1 MQYERNRRNF
11 NQQAAGSGLN
21 TGTASQAA
29 LAQNSTWQR
38 DYGNLRTAE
47 ADALSAADRQMA
59 ELETQYKSAVA
70 QAIAE
75 NDYNRAKAL
84 MDEYGNQ
91 ENRDA
96 TMAKILAGYGDF
108 SGYAKLYGDDVA
120 NNMTQYWIY
129 SNPQL
134 AYSMGKIS
142 EDEYRR
148 LTGKSSGGS
157 GSGSGGTSGTGGGS
171 ASDKKSGQ
179 GYTSNGLNLTDMME
193 LINKG
198 DTLSALRQAET
209 FAADAYANP
218 DKYTDSQI
226 ERMAELKRMAQ
237 RGQKISGSVGGGR
250 NLDALR

>member
-11 NQQAAGSGLN
+11 NQQAAANGLN
-21 TGTASQAA
+21 TGTASQAV

-47 ADALSAADRQMA
+47 ADALTAADQQMA
-59 ELETQYKSAVA
+59 ALETQYKSAVA

-96 TMAKILAGYGDF
+96 AMAKILAGYGDF

-120 NNMTQYWIY
+120 NNMAQYWI
-129 SNPQL
+129 SKNPKL
-134 AYSMGKIS
+134 AYGMGRIS
-142 EDEYRR
+142 AEDYAR

-157 GSGSGGTSGTGGGS
+157 GGGS
-171 ASDKKSGQ
+171 ASSG
-179 GYTSNGLNLTDMME
+179 GLFGNRSKRAKALLGGKTGGTTETSASGSRSETVNTEQYKGLRQTLM
-193 LINKG
+193 KG
-198 DTLSALRQAET
+198 DDAARKSALDFITRNASKFTDQELS
-209 FAADAYANP
+209 DLAN
-218 DKYTDSQI
+218 YY
-226 ERMAELKRMAQ
+226 M
-237 RGQKISGSVGGGR
+237 GR
-250 NLDALR
+250 

>member
-11 NQQAAGSGLN
+11 NRQAAGSGLN

-47 ADALSAADRQMA
+47 ADALTAADRQMA

-91 ENRDA
+91 ESRDA

-120 NNMTQYWIY
+120 NNMAQYWI
-129 SNPQL
+129 SQNPKL
-134 AYSMGKIS
+134 AYDMGRIS
-142 EDEYRR
+142 AEDYAR

-157 GSGSGGTSGTGGGS
+157 GGGLGSRGGLFGNGSELAKALLGGKTGGLTEPPASGSRSETVNPEQYKGLRRTLM
-171 ASDKKSGQ
+171 Q
-179 GYTSNGLNLTDMME
+179 GNDAAA
-193 LINKG
+193 K
-198 DTLSALRQAET
+198 SALDFITRNASKFTDQELS
-209 FAADAYANP
+209 DLAN
-218 DKYTDSQI
+218 YY
-226 ERMAELKRMAQ
+226 M
-237 RGQKISGSVGGGR
+237 GR
-250 NLDALR
+250 

>member
-11 NQQAAGSGLN
+11 NRQAAGSGLN

-47 ADALSAADRQMA
+47 ADALAKADQQMA
-59 ELETQYKSAVA
+59 ALETQYKSAVA
-70 QAIAE
+70 SAIAE
-75 NDYNRAKAL
+75 NDYDRAKAL

-96 TMAKILAGYGDF
+96 AMAKTLASYGDF
-108 SGYAKLYGDDVA
+108 SGYARLYGDDVA
-120 NNMTQYWIY
+120 NNMAQYWIY

-157 GSGSGGTSGTGGGS
+157 GSGSGGTSGTGGKKPDAANSTGTGEGS
-171 ASDKKSGQ
+171 SS
-179 GYTSNGLNLTDMME
+179 SNGILGAIRDAMNGGSRD
-193 LINKG
+193 
-198 DTLSALRQAET
+198 
-209 FAADAYANP
+209 AAQSILANAISNGT
-218 DKYTDSQI
+218 KFSDSQLATI
-226 ERMAELKRMAQ
+226 AGMI
-237 RGQKISGSVGGGR
+237 GTNGNISGSVGGIVNR
-250 NLDALR
+250 PNLIARF

>member
-47 ADALSAADRQMA
+47 ADALARADQQMA
-59 ELETQYKSAVA
+59 ALETQYKSAVA
-70 QAIAE
+70 SAIAE
-75 NDYNRAKAL
+75 NDYDRAKAL
-84 MDEYGNQ
+84 MDEYSNQ
-91 ENRDA
+91 ESRDA
-96 TMAKILAGYGDF
+96 AMAKTLASYGDF
-108 SGYAKLYGDDVA
+108 SGYAKLYGDDAA
-120 NNMTQYWIY
+120 NNMAQYWIY

-148 LTGKSSGGS
+148 LTGKSSGS
-157 GSGSGGTSGTGGGS
+157 GGSGGTSGTGDNS
-171 ASDKKSGQ
+171 VTDNKYWQ

-193 LINKG
+193 LVNKG
-198 DTLSALRQAET
+198 DTLSALRQAEA

>member
-1 MQYERNRRNF
+1 M
-11 NQQAAGSGLN
+11 AA
-21 TGTASQAA
+21 
-29 LAQNSTWQR
+29 
-38 DYGNLRTAE
+38 
-47 ADALSAADRQMA
+47 
-59 ELETQYKSAVA
+59 LETQYKSAVA
-70 QAIAE
+70 SAIAE

-96 TMAKILAGYGDF
+96 TTAKILAGYGDF

-120 NNMTQYWIY
+120 NNMAQYWIY

-142 EDEYRR
+142 ADEYAR
-148 LTGKSSGGS
+148 LTGKSNGGS
-157 GSGSGGTSGTGGGS
+157 GSGSGGTGRTDGDSTH
-171 ASDKKSGQ
+171 DNKYGQ

-193 LINKG
+193 LVNKG
-198 DTLSALRQAET
+198 DTLAALRQAEA
-209 FAADAYANP
+209 FASDAYANP